1 MLQCLTHRRRLC
13 GPFETMRPMG
23 IAGTGINHDL
33 DSRAYGFP
41 RRSYQQLIEAGIDSG
56 EGFPP
61 QLNGLEA
68 ALYRLL

>member
-1 MLQCLTHRRRLC
+1 
-13 GPFETMRPMG
+13 MRPLG
-23 IAGTGINHDL
+23 IGGAGIDHDL
-33 DSRAYGFP
+33 DFLAHGFM
-41 RRSYQQLIEAGIDSG
+41 RRSYQQLIEAGIDPG